1 MSQKLHVAFQNHAA
15 GAFLGLA
22 VFTCP
27 TFAQSIANPATKASD
42 TTITVTGNKADK
54 AEIRSEAR
62 AFVGKAIVPEFGQ
75 FARRNSPLCP
85 TVIGIDKNYADIVV
99 AKIRA
104 TAQNSGVKLAETNC
118 RPNVHVLFV
127 NDSNGFMTK
136 FGRAAPGV
144 FSQVPAPELKAL
156 RTNLV
161 PVRWWYS
168 TELQGS
174 DGAKTR
180 LIKQPDRNSY
190 LSLKSFSA
198 SLINSKIVIDL
209 LGTIVVVDIEKA
221 TGYPLASIAAYAAMV
236 SLVQIKNGKDFGE
249 ASSILTMFGPNQ
261 TAANAPT
268 DLTRWDYAFVSS
280 LYEIPANR
288 PGNVQKSQLATK
300 MAVKLSQ

>member
-1 MSQKLHVAFQNHAA
+1 MSRRICPTFQNHAA
-15 GAFLGLA
+15 SVFLGLA
-22 VFTCP
+22 IVASP
-27 TFAQSIANPATKASD
+27 AFAQSKEDAAAKASD
-42 TTITVTGNKADK
+42 TTITVTGTKTDK
-54 AEIRSEAR
+54 AEVRRDAR
-62 AFVGKAIVPEFGQ
+62 TFVGKAIVPEFGQ

-85 TVIGIDKNYADIVV
+85 TVIGIDKSYADIVM
-99 AKIRA
+99 AKIR
-104 TAQNSGVKLAETNC
+104 TIAQNSGVKLAKADC

-144 FSQVPAPELKAL
+144 FSQVPAPEIKAL

-168 TELQGS
+168 TALKGS
-174 DGAKTR
+174 DGTSPR
-180 LIKQPDRNSY
+180 LLPQPDGNNY

-198 SLINSKIVIDL
+198 SLIDSKIAIDL
-209 LGTIVVVDIEKA
+209 VGTIVVVDIEKA

-249 ASSILTMFGPNQ
+249 APSILAMFAPDQ

-280 LYEIPANR
+280 LYEISPNR
-288 PGNVQKSQLATK
+288 PGSVQKSQLATK